1 MDTLAVAFWGAF
13 FGAVALMLAGALFA
27 FVRSLQRVALTAAL
41 SAVISALFV
50 VAYLGWLPIANR
62 ALEAR
67 LLAHVAA
74 GSATVLGLMLLAML
88 GLMRSSP
95 RGRLATR
102 LLVGVALLVILVGW
116 IFEPMQ
122 ALAISSGWALCVGAM
137 ALAVCV
143 RSALRGD
150 RLAWVAV
157 SGVVFMLVAVSG
169 LSWIALDGEIV
180 SWPLHAVSAV
190 AGMAYLATMA
200 AALWARYSY
209 LIELREVMAHG
220 PAYDPVTRMRSHAE
234 TGQMVGAAFFRRE
247 GETGP
252 VGVLVVSIG
261 NFYALEKLHG
271 RAAMNHALF
280 VCASRLRR
288 SVPGNVDMGR
298 LGDDGFLLLTRNA
311 DDPQRLIQ
319 IARQVAERLMRP
331 VKLSTSRDP
340 AQMEA
345 VQAEWMAEVGVG
357 VLATIAVQ
365 MRPSVAV
372 TMARAMSR
380 TAWSYRS
387 RVAWFDRDTNQIA
400 EVPASDAP
408 QSWKPAELPPDSR

>member
-13 FGAVALMLAGALFA
+13 FGAVGLMLAGATFA
-27 FVRSLQRVALTAAL
+27 YLRSLHRVALTAAL
-41 SAVISALFV
+41 SALISAAYV
-50 VAYLGWLPIANR
+50 VAYLGWLPIADR
-62 ALEAR
+62 TLEAR

-74 GSATVLGLMLLAML
+74 GSATVLGLMLMAML
-88 GLMRSSP
+88 GMLRSSP
-95 RGRLATR
+95 RSRMGAR
-102 LLVGVALLVILVGW
+102 LLIGVAVLVILAGW
-116 IFEPMQ
+116 LFDPIE
-122 ALAISSGWALCVGAM
+122 ALAISSAWALCVGAA
-137 ALAVCV
+137 ALALCV
-143 RSALRGD
+143 RSAMRGD

-157 SGVVFMLVAVSG
+157 SGVSFMLVAVSG

-180 SWPLHAVSAV
+180 SWPLHAVSAI
-190 AGMAYLATMA
+190 AGIAYLSTMA
-200 AALWARYSY
+200 SALWARYSY

-234 TGQMVGAAFFRRE
+234 TGQMVGAAFFRHE
-247 GETGP
+247 GESPP
-252 VGVLVVSIG
+252 VGVIVVSIG

-288 SVPGNVDMGR
+288 DVPGHVEMGR

-319 IARQVAERLMRP
+319 IARSVAARLMRP
-331 VKLSTSRDP
+331 VKLNTTRDP
-340 AQMEA
+340 ARMEA
-345 VQAEWMAEVGVG
+345 VQAEWVAEVGVG
-357 VLATIAVQ
+357 VLAAVAPQ

-387 RVAWFDRDTNQIA
+387 RVAWFDQAANQIA
-400 EVPASDAP
+400 EVPVTDAP
-408 QSWKPAELPPDSR
+408 QPFKRPDNP